1 MKDRPGMRLSV
12 HAPEA
17 GTGPRFSNGLRAIPL
32 EIGDGLAYMSPVTS
46 VTMAINGVW
55 NKRCGP
61 GGGTR
66 RLHHSP
72 LRRAAAGAKQDRRGR
87 KGCFFARHDTAV
99 IGSNLIVAND
109 NYAPVAVAA

>member
-1 MKDRPGMRLSV
+1 MRRPGGLVPGRGFPL
-12 HAPEA
+12 AI
-17 GTGPRFSNGLRAIPL
+17 GPAAR
-32 EIGDGLAYMSPVTS
+32 YMQPVTMQFDTA

-72 LRRAAAGAKQDRRGR
+72 RPVGGPKGAKQARR
-87 KGCFFARHDTAV
+87 AQ
-99 IGSNLIVAND
+99 
-109 NYAPVAVAA
+109 